1 MARQLDRGK
10 RVWMGIRVIQ
20 GISAVYRWAQENA
33 LRAAFVVGLT
43 IAVVGCFVPREE
55 PAHDPGVIGGDPVVQ
70 PLPAR
75 TVIGFPL
82 VVWSSPDAHTET
94 DWDFGQWPLRR
105 FFVFWADVW
114 LCGLPALLG
123 MLAHRANTVAFAMPR
138 FLGTLLLTWLAYPML
153 VVPLLL
159 SHWSAVA
166 PRSLIVY
173 ATLIGRAVALS
184 PVVAWGGVLLMA
196 VGWFL
201 FAFPPRPF
209 RLPVYAPPSPQFEHS
224 DFERV
229 PMR

>member
-1 MARQLDRGK
+1 MDCRIVRA
-10 RVWMGIRVIQ
+10 
-20 GISAVYRWAQENA
+20 ISAIYHWAQENA
-33 LRAAFVVGLT
+33 LRAAFLVGLT
-43 IAVVGCFVPREE
+43 IAVLGCCVPRTEHT
-55 PAHDPGVIGGDPVVQ
+55 HDPGVIGGDPVVH

-82 VVWSSPDAHTET
+82 VVWSTPDVHTET

-123 MLAHRANTVAFAMPR
+123 LLAHRANTVAFAMPR

-153 VVPLLL
+153 VTPLLL
-159 SHWSAVA
+159 AHWSAVA
-166 PRSLIVY
+166 PRSPLGY
-173 ATLIGRAVALS
+173 ATLLGRAVALS
-184 PVVAWGGVLLMA
+184 PVVAWGGLLLMA
-196 VGWFL
+196 AGWRL

-209 RLPVYAPPSPQFEHS
+209 RLPVYVPPLSQFEQS
-224 DFERV
+224 DFERL